1 MKGLCSFAAALVL
14 LATVAVA
21 QKQTPPPGGTP
32 KDFTLPARTTIALE
46 NGLRAT
52 LIPYGSTPKVTIYAV
67 VRAGNINEG
76 PAQIWLADL
85 VGEMLKEGTAQRTSR
100 KLAED
105 AAEIGGSINVS
116 VGSDRSFVTG
126 DALSEFAPQLIA
138 LLGDV
143 LRNPAFPAGELPRVK
158 QNFQR
163 RLAVQTADPQTM
175 TLEKFR
181 KILYGDH
188 PYGRV
193 FPTQEMLAAYT
204 INDVSTFYRENFGAA
219 RTHLFIAGVFDA
231 KKVGEALRAAFG
243 EWVRGS
249 APLIN
254 VPKPASVRSVHIV
267 DRPKASQS
275 TIYLGIPVI
284 DPSSPDW
291 IPMQV
296 MNALLGGSFTSRI
309 TSNIRENKGYT
320 YSPYSDVSARY
331 RDAYWLESADVS
343 TDVTGASLKEIFAEI
358 TRLQNE
364 APPEEELKAIQ
375 NYLAGIFVL
384 RNSAPGMIIG
394 LLSFMD
400 LHGLPDEFLANYI
413 KSLHAVTPAQVQE
426 LAKKYIRPENITIAI
441 AGDRKKIEKQVAP
454 YGPIHP

>member
-1 MKGLCSFAAALVL
+1 
-14 LATVAVA
+14 
-21 QKQTPPPGGTP
+21 
-32 KDFTLPARTTIALE
+32 
-46 NGLRAT
+46 
-52 LIPYGSTPKVTIYAV
+52 
-67 VRAGNINEG
+67 
-76 PAQIWLADL
+76 
-85 VGEMLKEGTAQRTSR
+85 
-100 KLAED
+100 
-105 AAEIGGSINVS
+105 
-116 VGSDRSFVTG
+116 
-126 DALSEFAPQLIA
+126 
-138 LLGDV
+138 
-143 LRNPAFPAGELPRVK
+143 
-158 QNFQR
+158 
-163 RLAVQTADPQTM
+163 M

-181 KILYGDH
+181 KVLYGDH

-193 FPTQEMLAAYT
+193 LPTRDMLASYS
-204 INDVSTFYRENFGAA
+204 IDDVSMFYRENFGAA

-231 KKVGEALRAAFG
+231 KDVEKAVRETFSGWA
-243 EWVRGS
+243 RGS
-249 APLIN
+249 APLIH
-254 VPKPASVRSVHIV
+254 VPTPASTRSVHIV
-267 DRPKASQS
+267 DRPTASQS

-331 RDAYWLESADVS
+331 RDAYWVESADVS
-343 TDVTGASLKEIFAEI
+343 TEVTGASLKEIFAEI
-358 TRLQNE
+358 TRLRNE

-400 LHGLPDEFLANYI
+400 LHGLPDEFLATYI
-413 KSLHAVTPAQVQE
+413 KNVHAVTPAQVQE
-426 LAKKYIRPENITIAI
+426 LAKKYIRPESITIVI

-454 YGPIHP
+454 YGPILP

>member
-1 MKGLCSFAAALVL
+1 MRGLCSIAAALSL
-14 LATVAVA
+14 FATVAVA

-32 KDFTLPARTTIALE
+32 KDFLLPTRTTIALE

-52 LIPYGSTPKVTIYAV
+52 LVPYGTTPKVTVYAV
-67 VRAGNINEG
+67 VRAGNINEA
-76 PAQIWLADL
+76 PTQIWLADL
-85 VGEMLKEGTAQRTSR
+85 VGEMLKEGTAHRTAR
-100 KLAED
+100 QLAED
-105 AAEIGGSINVS
+105 AADLGGSINVS
-116 VGSDRSFVTG
+116 VGADRSFVTG
-126 DALSEFAPQLIA
+126 DALSDFAPELIA

-143 LRNPAFPAGELPRVK
+143 LRSPAFPTAELPRIK
-158 QNFQR
+158 QNMQR
-163 RLAVQTADPQTM
+163 RLAVQAADPQTM

-181 KILYGDH
+181 KVLYGDH

-193 FPTQEMLAAYT
+193 LPTREMLAATT
-204 INDVSTFYRENFGAA
+204 IDDVTMFYRENFGAA
-219 RTHLFIAGVFDA
+219 RTHLFIAGLFDP
-231 KKVGEALRAAFG
+231 KKVEEAVRSTFG
-243 EWVRGS
+243 EWARGS

-254 VPKPASVRSVHIV
+254 VPKPASARSVHIV
-267 DRPKASQS
+267 DRPSASQS

-296 MNALLGGSFTSRI
+296 MNAILGGAFTSRI
-309 TSNIRENKGYT
+309 TSNIREDKGYT

-358 TRLQNE
+358 ARLQSE

-413 KSLHAVTPAQVQE
+413 KNVHAVTPAQVQE
-426 LAKKYIRPENITIAI
+426 LAKKYIRPEYITIVI

-454 YGPIHP
+454 YGPIMP